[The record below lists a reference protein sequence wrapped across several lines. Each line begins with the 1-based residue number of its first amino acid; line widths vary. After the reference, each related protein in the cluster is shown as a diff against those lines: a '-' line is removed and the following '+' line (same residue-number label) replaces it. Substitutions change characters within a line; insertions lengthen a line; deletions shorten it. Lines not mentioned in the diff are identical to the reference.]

1 MYYRNFLGLAVADLN
16 MGARI
21 EVVSTGQVFEDTVS
35 SAVIHPSDD
44 RFLIFKPV
52 EQADG
57 QISIVLNWFEEL
69 TRLVPIEK

>member
-1 MYYRNFLGLAVADLN
+1 

-21 EVVSTGQVFEDTVS
+21 EVVSTAQVFEDTVS
-35 SAVIHPSDD
+35 SSVIHPSDD
-44 RFLIFKPV
+44 RFLTFKPV

-69 TRLVPIEK
+69 KRLVPIEK